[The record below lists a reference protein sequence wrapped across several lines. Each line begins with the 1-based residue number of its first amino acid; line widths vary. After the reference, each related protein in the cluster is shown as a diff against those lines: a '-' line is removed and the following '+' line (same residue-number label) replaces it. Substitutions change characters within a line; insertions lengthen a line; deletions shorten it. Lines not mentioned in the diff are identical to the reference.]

1 LAKQNNIIQSKS
13 VKEGV
18 KLKDGENNEI
28 LKKMEELD
36 LKSQKDQNKLLVE
49 NTFMNNDQSATA
61 FIKGVKNNFFKNLNF
76 LRL

>member
-18 KLKDGENNEI
+18 KLKDVDNNEI

-61 FIKGVKNNFFKNLNF
+61 FIKGVKNNY
-76 LRL
+76 